1 MEKKK
6 KRHWLWIVPAIIIVI
21 VAVSLLGRR
30 RPGSY
35 EINSVAVGT
44 EELSEAVTATG
55 VVQPVYKVT
64 VGTQVSGIVKKLYV
78 DYNSRVKQGQLLA
91 ELDKSLLEE
100 NVKLH
105 RANLSVATSQK
116 SLAEKDFERVKQLF
130 AQRAATQEEYDQT
143 EARLEQAANQLVTA
157 KANYDN
163 AVTELRYAEIHSPID
178 GVVIS
183 KQVEEGQTVQGAYSV
198 PNLFTI
204 AKNLTEIQVE
214 AKVDE
219 ADIGQ
224 VREGQQTSFKVDAYP
239 GEEFKGT
246 VDQIRMEPQMS
257 NNVVTYIVIIK
268 AENPDEKLF
277 PGMTASVSINVQS
290 DTGLCLP
297 IYATQLRVDEA
308 TLADLRRQ
316 GYTIDTG
323 GRRSEVG
330 GRKSEVG
337 SRTAG
342 GGAATHVW
350 LKEGQQLTRRPVS
363 LGTKTKVKVIV
374 TDGLTEGDTV
384 VTSIVN
390 YAQQRADRKRNM
402 FE

>member
-1 MEKKK
+1 MEKKNK
-6 KRHWLWIVPAIIIVI
+6 KRRWLWIIPAAIIVI
-21 VAVSLLGRR
+21 VVLSLLGKKKT
-30 RPGSY
+30 GAY
-35 EINSVAVGT
+35 EINSIAVAT
-44 EELSEAVTATG
+44 EQLSETVTATG

-91 ELDKSLLEE
+91 ELDKSLLQE
-100 NVKLH
+100 NVNLN

-116 SLAEKDFERVKQLF
+116 NLAQKDFDRVKQLF
-130 AQRAATQEEYDQT
+130 AQKASTQEEYDQA

-163 AVTELRYAEIHSPID
+163 ALTELRYAEIYSPID

-224 VREGQQTSFKVDAYP
+224 VRDGQDVTFKVDAYP
-239 GEEFKGT
+239 GEEFHGT
-246 VDQIRMEPQMS
+246 VSQIRMEPLMS
-257 NNVVTYIVIIK
+257 NNVVTYVVIIT
-268 AENPDEKLF
+268 ASNPDEKLF
-277 PGMTASVSINVQS
+277 PGMTASVSIVVKS
-290 DTGLCLP
+290 DNGLCLP
-297 IYATQLRVDEA
+297 LYATQLHPDEA
-308 TLADLRRQ
+308 TFAALTKQ
-316 GYTIDTG
+316 GYTIDTTQAVKQSDNPATNTCVWVKN
-323 GRRSEVG
+323 GR
-330 GRKSEVG
+330 
-337 SRTAG
+337 
-342 GGAATHVW
+342 
-350 LKEGQQLTRRPVS
+350 QLTRRSVT
-363 LGTKTKVKVIV
+363 LGSKSKVKAVV
-374 TDGLTEGDTV
+374 TDGLGEGDTV
-384 VTSIVN
+384 VTSIVD
-390 YAQQRADRKRNM
+390 YAQQKADRKSNIM

>member
-6 KRHWLWIVPAIIIVI
+6 KRRWLWIVPAIIIVI
-21 VAVSLLGRR
+21 VAVSLLGRK

-35 EINSVAVGT
+35 EINSVAVAT
-44 EELSEAVTATG
+44 EQLSETVTATG

-64 VGTQVSGIVKKLYV
+64 VGTQVSGIVKRLYV

-91 ELDKSLLEE
+91 ELDKSLLQE
-100 NVKLH
+100 NVKLN

-116 SLAEKDFERVKQLF
+116 NLAEKDFERVKLLF

-163 AVTELRYAEIHSPID
+163 AQTELRYAEIHSPID

-224 VREGQQTSFKVDAYP
+224 VRDRQQVSFKVDAYP
-239 GEEFKGT
+239 GEEFHGT
-246 VDQIRMEPQMS
+246 VDQIRMEPQMN

-277 PGMTASVSINVQS
+277 PGMTASVSINVKS

-297 IYATQLRVDEA
+297 IYATQLSPDEA

-316 GYTIDTG
+316 GYTIDT
-323 GRRSEVG
+323 
-330 GRKSEVG
+330 
-337 SRTAG
+337 AHD
-342 GGAATHVW
+342 GAATHVW

-390 YAQQRADRKRNM
+390 YAQQKAGRKSNM

>member
-1 MEKKK
+1 MEKKR
-6 KRHWLWIVPAIIIVI
+6 KRRWLWIVPAVVIII
-21 VAVSLLGRR
+21 VAVSLFGKR
-30 RPGSY
+30 GSGGY
-35 EINSVAVGT
+35 DINSMAVAA
-44 EELSEAVTATG
+44 EPLSETVTATG

-91 ELDKSLLEE
+91 ELDKSLLQE
-100 NVKLH
+100 NVNLN
-105 RANLSVATSQK
+105 RANLAVATSQK
-116 SLAEKDFERVKQLF
+116 NLAQKDFDRVKQLF
-130 AQRAATQEEYDQT
+130 AQRAATQEEYDQS

-157 KANYDN
+157 QANYDN
-163 AVTELRYAEIHSPID
+163 ALTQLRYAEIYSPID

-219 ADIGQ
+219 ADIGLVRDRQQ
-224 VREGQQTSFKVDAYP
+224 VGFKVDAYP
-239 GEEFKGT
+239 GEEFHGT
-246 VDQIRMEPQMS
+246 VSQIRMEPQMN
-257 NNVVTYIVIIK
+257 NNVVTYVVIIK
-268 AENPDEKLF
+268 ADNPDEKLF
-277 PGMTASVSINVQS
+277 PGMTAAVSIDVKS

-297 IYATQLRVDEA
+297 IYATQLSPDEA
-308 TLADLRRQ
+308 TLAALKRQ
-316 GYTIDTG
+316 GYTIDT
-323 GRRSEVG
+323 G

-337 SRTAG
+337 SRTAE
-342 GGAATHVW
+342 GGADTHVW
-350 LKEGQQLTRRPVS
+350 LKNGNRLTRRPVG

-390 YAQQRADRKRNM
+390 YALQKAVRKRNM

>member
-6 KRHWLWIVPAIIIVI
+6 KKKRRWLWIVPAIIIVI
-21 VAVSLLGRR
+21 VAVSLLGRK

-35 EINSVAVGT
+35 EVNSVAVDT
-44 EELSEAVTATG
+44 EQLSESVTATG

-64 VGTQVSGIVKKLYV
+64 VGTQVSGIVKRLYV

-91 ELDKSLLEE
+91 ELDKSLLQE

-105 RANLSVATSQK
+105 RANLAVATSQK
-116 SLAEKDFERVKQLF
+116 NLAEKDFERVKQLF

-143 EARLEQAANQLVTA
+143 EARLEQAANELVTA

-219 ADIGQ
+219 ADIGV
-224 VREGQQTSFKVDAYP
+224 VREGQQVSFKVDAYP
-239 GEEFKGT
+239 GEEFHGT
-246 VDQIRMEPQMS
+246 VDQIRMEPQMN
-257 NNVVTYIVIIK
+257 NNVVTYVVIIK
-268 AENPDEKLF
+268 AENPEEKLF
-277 PGMTASVSINVQS
+277 PGMTASVRIDVKS

-316 GYTIDTG
+316 GYTIDTTHG
-323 GRRSEVG
+323 
-330 GRKSEVG
+330 
-337 SRTAG
+337 TTD
-342 GGAATHVW
+342 THVW
-350 LKEGQQLTRRPVS
+350 LKEGHRLTRRPVD

-390 YAQQRADRKRNM
+390 YAQQKAGRKSNM